1 MDSAKSGT
9 ESVNCPVDGFL
20 CDMNHI
26 NIGGREVIDV
36 IYITKYLCKK
46 ATRRRFSLKMAFKC
60 E

>member
-1 MDSAKSGT
+1 M
-9 ESVNCPVDGFL
+9 
-20 CDMNHI
+20 CDINHI

-36 IYITKYLCKK
+36 TFITKRLCKK

>member
-9 ESVNCPVDGFL
+9 ESVNCPVVGLL
-20 CDMNHI
+20 CDISHI

-36 IYITKYLCKK
+36 MSITKNLCKK
-46 ATRRRFSLKMAFKC
+46 ATSRLFSLKMAFKC